1 MLPTPGCGA
10 TVIGRSSPARR
21 IVIMK
26 IRRLAKLIQRSSL
39 TSPAAMSLHP
49 VKHGSCLRT
58 ATAYLS
64 SERERKTNY
73 FRKHLSFSF
82 AKASKAES
90 CFVTTRTG
98 KSTRL
103 STVETTKTLSSARLL
118 TSKQSACSRRL
129 MAIGHNLIAH
139 EEHRPVFLM
148 RWLRG
153 ASPYKPKTIARLF
166 RFSFGKPDPPQQRPL
181 PLRLPT

>member
-1 MLPTPGCGA
+1 MRPEVSNGSR
-10 TVIGRSSPARR
+10 IPACYGWRDMR
-21 IVIMK
+21 CHVRKFRDAK
-26 IRRLAKLIQRSSL
+26 IRRLAKLIQGSSL

-58 ATAYLS
+58 ATACLP
-64 SERERKTNY
+64 SEMERKTNY

-103 STVETTKTLSSARLL
+103 STVETTKTLSGGGSL
-118 TSKQSACSRRL
+118 TNSL
-129 MAIGHNLIAH
+129 
-139 EEHRPVFLM
+139 
-148 RWLRG
+148 
-153 ASPYKPKTIARLF
+153 
-166 RFSFGKPDPPQQRPL
+166 
-181 PLRLPT
+181 